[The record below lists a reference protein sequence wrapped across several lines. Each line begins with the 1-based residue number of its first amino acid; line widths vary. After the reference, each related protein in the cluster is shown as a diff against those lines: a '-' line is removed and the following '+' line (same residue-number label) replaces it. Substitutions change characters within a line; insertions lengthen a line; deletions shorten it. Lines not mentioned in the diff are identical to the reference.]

1 VDRNKEARTIRA
13 FLIGKDKE
21 GGEENHR
28 QVREVPE
35 THNRYPSEV
44 EWRGGLSHQPR

>member
-1 VDRNKEARTIRA
+1 VDRKKKARTVRS

-21 GGEENHR
+21 RGEENHR

-35 THNRYPSEV
+35 TYNRYPSEI
-44 EWRGGLSHQPR
+44 ERGGGLSH